1 VKTFSKKPG
10 DGPTRTVS
18 CPLCGSWDA
27 APAWASRR
35 IRKRENGN
43 AGENVVFFSCRS
55 CGFEYL
61 RSQPET
67 RVLLDRYDDEYFE
80 YERANEERFFSL
92 MRLGLLDIGFFDI
105 EQDLLARSFRFL
117 DIGCATGRLL
127 EFLRER
133 GFDVEGVEICRA
145 SAEYGRRARG
155 LSISTRPLEETG
167 YAALSFGV
175 VHCSHL
181 IEHLQDPVGFVRE
194 VRRIL
199 VPGGYFI
206 CATPNIGGFQ
216 ARLMGPGWRSA
227 IHDHMGLFSKRTL
240 TALLEREG
248 FQPRALRTWGGIAEG
263 LGPRPVKWILDRAA
277 KWFGFGD
284 VMIVLALKP
293 S

>member
-1 VKTFSKKPG
+1 LGCCARLGLAEDQETG
-10 DGPTRTVS
+10 ERE
-18 CPLCGSWDA
+18 C
-27 APAWASRR
+27 
-35 IRKRENGN
+35 RK
-43 AGENVVFFSCRS
+43 NVVFFSCRS
-55 CGFEYL
+55 CGFVYQ
-61 RSQPET
+61 RRQPET

-216 ARLMGPGWRSA
+216 ARLMGPRLAFRDPRSYGVVLPSVPLPRSWSGKVSSRA
-227 IHDHMGLFSKRTL
+227 HFGPGGELQKGLAPDRSSGSSI
-240 TALLEREG
+240 ERRNG
-248 FQPRALRTWGGIAEG
+248 SGSG
-263 LGPRPVKWILDRAA
+263 
-277 KWFGFGD
+277 
-284 VMIVLALKP
+284 M
-293 S
+293 